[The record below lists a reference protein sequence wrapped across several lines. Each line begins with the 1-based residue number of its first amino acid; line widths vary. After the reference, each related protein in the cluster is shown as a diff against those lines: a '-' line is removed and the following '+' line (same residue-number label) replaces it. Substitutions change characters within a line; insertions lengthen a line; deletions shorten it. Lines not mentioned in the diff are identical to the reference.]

1 MKTII
6 KNNNMKQ
13 EEIDIKL
20 TEQEI
25 QVLISIID
33 IAIRSKGLD
42 IASNAVVLYSKIKNS
57 IREHEL
63 KKTESDEESAK

>member
-1 MKTII
+1 
-6 KNNNMKQ
+6 MKQ
-13 EEIDIKL
+13 EEIEIKL
-20 TEQEI
+20 TDQEI

-57 IREHEL
+57 VREHEL
-63 KKTESDEESAK
+63 KKAEQCEETDK